1 MRTIP
6 AAGSAL
12 MVFLSACQPA
22 PEPQVVEPGAPS
34 VSLASEDVRLL
45 KVAEQ
50 LPGFGGMFVDPA
62 GKLGIYIVEDLA
74 S

>member
-1 MRTIP
+1 
-6 AAGSAL
+6 